1 MSINVFYKR
10 KKFFLARIKQKE
22 DQKLEQSNY
31 NRNTKTDNNKKL
43 INYSRNL
50 LLNHSYLILKSENL

>member
-1 MSINVFYKR
+1 MYFKR
-10 KKFFLARIKQKE
+10 EKKFFLARIKQKE